1 MNKKKILLSLAT
13 IYTLLATVGYSSIS
27 NNNETIKIIE
37 SKKLNNN
44 NTWDIKSASRINF
57 TGDKISAE
65 DKSIIIKKSTAIIT
79 KAGTYHLSGVL
90 NDGNIIVDVSSDEIV
105 KLVLDEVDIS
115 SSITAPIFVKNSK
128 KTIIITL
135 EGSKNSLSDTTNSK
149 ENKLSAVIFSKDDLS
164 IYGKGLLN
172 ITANYKDGIKSN
184 DGLILNANINIVSQ
198 DDGIIGK
205 DYLII
210 TGGKFNIT
218 AKGDGFKSNND
229 EDNTKG
235 NILIEEGNFNIKAR
249 SDAFQAKNNI
259 EINSGIF
266 DIISGGGSDISLKK
280 DDSGKGLK
288 AGKNIELNGGVFIIN
303 SSDDTIHANNNITI
317 NQGVYTLSSGDDGIH
332 SDKTL
337 TMNGGK
343 INITKSYEGIE
354 SSIITI
360 NKGELT
366 LVSRDD
372 GLNAAGGNNNYF
384 YMKGGK
390 VIIDAEGDG
399 IDVNGDIEMSGGT
412 IFVNGPTKRGN
423 GAIDYDGFFKMTGG
437 LLIATSSSGMEQA
450 PSESSTQ
457 YAILQSFNTLVP
469 ANTMLHIET
478 KSGENILSYVP
489 TKEYKS
495 IAFSSVKLRNNTSY
509 SLYYGGSDS
518 SDEKDGL
525 YNLGTYTKGT
535 LNSTFTISSM
545 ITSNIRKRGG
555 WGHRGGGPHM
565 RKPH

>member
-1 MNKKKILLSLAT
+1 MNKKKILLSLVT
-13 IYTLLATVGYSSIS
+13 ISTLFMTVGYSSVS
-27 NNNETIKIIE
+27 SNNETIKIVE
-37 SKKLNNN
+37 SKKLNND
-44 NTWDIKSASRINF
+44 NTWDVKSASKINF
-57 TGDKISAE
+57 YGDKILVD
-65 DKSIIIKKSTAIIT
+65 DKSVNINNTTVTIT

-90 NDGNIIVDVSSDEIV
+90 DDGNIIIDVSSDESV
-105 KLVLDEVDIS
+105 KLVLDEVHIS
-115 SSITAPIFVKNSK
+115 SSITAPIFVKNAK
-128 KTIIITL
+128 KTIILLL
-135 EGSKNSLSDTTNSK
+135 EGSKNSLSDATNSK
-149 ENKLSAVIFSKDDLS
+149 KNKLSAVIFSKDDLS

-184 DGLILNANINIVSQ
+184 DGLIINANINIVSQ

-210 TGGKFNIT
+210 TGGEFTIL
-218 AKGDGFKSNND
+218 AKGDGLKSNND
-229 EDNTKG
+229 EDSTKG
-235 NILIEEGNFNIKAR
+235 NILIEEGKFNIKAR
-249 SDAFQAKNNI
+249 SDAFQAKSNI
-259 EINSGIF
+259 QINSGTF
-266 DIISGGGSDISLKK
+266 DITSGGGSDISLKK
-280 DDSGKGLK
+280 DDSGKGFK
-288 AGKNIELNGGVFIIN
+288 AGKNIELNGGRFIIN
-303 SSDDTIHANNNITI
+303 SSDDTIHANNNIII

-332 SDKTL
+332 ADKTL
-337 TMNGGK
+337 TINGGK

-354 SSIITI
+354 SSIITMNGGI
-360 NKGELT
+360 VN

-412 IFVNGPTKRGN
+412 ILVNGPTRRGN
-423 GAIDYDGFFKMTGG
+423 GALDYDGTFNITGG
-437 LLIATSSSGMEQA
+437 FLIATSSAGMEQA

-478 KSGENILSYVP
+478 KSGESILSYVP

-495 IAFSSVKLRNNTSY
+495 IAFSSVKLKNNTSY
-509 SLYYGGSDS
+509 SLYYGGSNS
-518 SDEKDGL
+518 EDEKDGL
-525 YNLGTYTKGT
+525 YSLGTYTAGT

-565 RKPH
+565 RKPY